1 VAQEW
6 QSMLGTGECASRADL
21 ARRLGVTR
29 ARVTQVLGLL
39 ELTPEV
45 VEALAALGD
54 PLSRPIV
61 TERGLRSSLNLPA
74 SEQKHILQAIVCKAG
89 AG

>member
-1 VAQEW
+1 
-6 QSMLGTGECASRADL
+6 MLSAGECASRADL
-21 ARRLGVTR
+21 ARKLGRSR

-61 TERGLRSSLNLPA
+61 TERGLRSFLNLPA
-74 SEQKHILQAIVCKAG
+74 SEQKHVLQAIVCKAG